1 MYLTRIRM
9 NIHLTS
15 NNIYIM
21 VFTHSFELYQAN
33 FIYVL
38 TKQISQLPTEEWA
51 QVTRPLAKHLQVYS
65 QTNHHLSL

>member
-1 MYLTRIRM
+1 
-9 NIHLTS
+9 
-15 NNIYIM
+15 M
-21 VFTHSFELYQAN
+21 VFTHSFEIYQAN